1 MASDAAPPP
10 GPPPAAAA
18 PPPAPDSLA
27 AALAGH
33 AAHHPHR
40 PFLFWP
46 DGLDWR
52 WMDYAEAAGEVARRA
67 RVGPPAERLDEGATA
82 AGAGEATWPDAV
94 GEALEGVA
102 GPRPAGGSPA
112 FLEIAALG
120 ARARAA
126 AAAAFGA
133 GLALAAPHRPRRPHR
148 EIVVLSPPFAEERGA
163 DPGASLLFAWAVLA
177 GAALVL
183 EPSPPALAATAAW
196 ARPTLFRGTAADL
209 AALAREAEAAERHGI
224 TPWLRPLRRLLA
236 PEAPP
241 PLPFARLHTILLAG
255 PPPPEEAL
263 TFWRTRGTR
272 VLPAP
277 ASQ

>member
-1 MASDAAPPP
+1 MAAAPP
-10 GPPPAAAA
+10 GPPSAPPAAPAAA
-18 PPPAPDSLA
+18 PPPAADTLA

-33 AAHHPHR
+33 AARHPHR

-52 WMDYAEAAGEVARRA
+52 WMDYAEAAGEVARLERA
-67 RVGPPAERLDEGATA
+67 GPPAEGLDEGAVT
-82 AGAGEATWPDAV
+82 AGAGEAAVPDAV
-94 GEALEGVA
+94 GEALEAVA

-120 ARARAA
+120 ARAQAA

-133 GLALAAPHRPRRPHR
+133 GLALAAPRRPRR
-148 EIVVLSPPFAEERGA
+148 EIVVLAPPFAEERGA

-183 EPSPPALAATAAW
+183 EPSPPALVATAAW
-196 ARPTLFRGTAADL
+196 ARPTLFRGPAADL
-209 AALAREAEAAERHGI
+209 AALAREAEAAERHGFS
-224 TPWLRPLRRLLA
+224 PWLRRLRHHLA

-241 PLPFARLHTILLAG
+241 PLPFARLHTLLLAG
-255 PPPPEEAL
+255 PPPPAESL
-263 TFWRTRGTR
+263 TFWHTRGTR
-272 VLPAP
+272 VLPDP